1 MRLNLPSWQGL
12 SGRRKKLILI
22 SFFLLI
28 VGLGWWSALR
38 AVGGNVADQ
47 QSILR
52 PSARKAV
59 ESIPQDF
66 RLEIKKLKIS
76 APIIKDV
83 DGGNKKAYLKALEQ
97 GVAHDKQS
105 VLPGTPGNIFIFG
118 HSGYWQNRPGN
129 YKEVF
134 STLDQLETGDEI
146 VVYFEGKKHPY
157 RVREEKIVAADD
169 WSVLEKKDQETLTLM
184 TCWPP
189 KTLEKRYL
197 IIADPITS

>member
-28 VGLGWWSALR
+28 ALAGWRFALWR
-38 AVGGNVADQ
+38 IG
-47 QSILR
+47 S
-52 PSARKAV
+52 PSEQTAIKPTV
-59 ESIPQDF
+59 EKSQTAAAIPQDF
-66 RLEIKKLKIS
+66 RLVINKLQIN

-83 DGGNKKAYLKALEQ
+83 DAGNKKAYLKALEQ
-97 GVAHDKQS
+97 GVAHDKES
-105 VLPGTPGNIFIFG
+105 VLPGQPGNIFIFG

-129 YKEVF
+129 YKEIF

-157 RVREEKIVAADD
+157 KVREEKIVAADD
-169 WSVLEKKDQETLTLM
+169 WSVLEKKDKETLTLM

-197 IIADPITS
+197 IIADPITG